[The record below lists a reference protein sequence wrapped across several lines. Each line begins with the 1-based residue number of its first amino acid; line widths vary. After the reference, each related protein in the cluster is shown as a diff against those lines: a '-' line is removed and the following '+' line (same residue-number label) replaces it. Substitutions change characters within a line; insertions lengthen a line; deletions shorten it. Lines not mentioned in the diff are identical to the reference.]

1 MSDPQPSLRLS
12 DIRRGRRFRADLGD
26 VDALAESIRANGL
39 LHPVVVTSDN
49 VLVAGE
55 RRLAAVAALGWRR
68 VPVRVVDPADLLT
81 AERDEN
87 AVRKDFTPSEAAAI
101 AAALRPIERAAAKE
115 RMSEA
120 GKGGQI
126 DQPSRSED
134 RIAAAVG
141 MSRNTLAKATK
152 VVEAA
157 AADPALQPIVDAMD
171 ETGNVEA
178 AHREVRRLLE
188 AAAENIERTDPAAA
202 EAARQARLSR
212 AIRDHTRT
220 QMYLEP
226 ADWAD
231 GMAEADVAAM
241 HAHLV
246 GVREWMK
253 RWDAALDRPALRV
266 VGGAS

>member
-171 ETGNVEA
+171 AVRVAGPMTGDPRLRDRLAFWLTRHGVFRLRA
-178 AHREVRRLLE
+178 WWARR
-188 AAAENIERTDPAAA
+188 
-202 EAARQARLSR
+202 
-212 AIRDHTRT
+212 H
-220 QMYLEP
+220 
-226 ADWAD
+226 
-231 GMAEADVAAM
+231 
-241 HAHLV
+241 
-246 GVREWMK
+246 
-253 RWDAALDRPALRV
+253 DRPGFRP
-266 VGGAS
+266 GDYR